1 MRRYVFTITG
11 ILVMLLLGASYLDIS
26 STMKETG
33 ESGGRTEALADIN
46 HSSWLSASA
55 IIPGEPDAAVDEKA
69 IDVPVIDGE
78 QDAEFRLESVNG
90 ITLWDDKETVVSKLG
105 SPLSVEQDEFFPE
118 LEVLHYEGMEV
129 GVEGGLVRYAAVPGT
144 AGSITIDDK
153 VLEVSVQAFE
163 QVLGPP
169 DFTAE
174 DGLVYQR
181 GANALKLY
189 LGQSG
194 EIIVIRYFHTS
205 ST

>member
-26 STMKETG
+26 STMKEAG

-163 QVLGPP
+163 QALGPP

-181 GANALKLY
+181 EANALKLY